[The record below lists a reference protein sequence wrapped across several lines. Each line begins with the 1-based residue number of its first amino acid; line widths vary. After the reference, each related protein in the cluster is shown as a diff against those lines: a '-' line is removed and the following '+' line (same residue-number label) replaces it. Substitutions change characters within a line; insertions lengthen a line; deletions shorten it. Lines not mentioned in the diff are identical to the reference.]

1 MRTRQRFRPDARESL
16 LFELLTVMRARGIP
30 FEPDMQLQ
38 APTTIQTLLDQG
50 RLPLIV
56 VTNHTGFRATT
67 RSLLRNGLP
76 VTLVT
81 DTLPPE
87 ELTRRYRSILE
98 KYPKFSMVPKDRYC
112 LAALRKALRN
122 GCTISCAADY
132 QDPITKTYSLVSP
145 AIFEFAQR
153 MDIELLWAKTI
164 VNDDGSLTS
173 LLDGP
178 HRVSDP
184 IASTRRFIDFLNAGR
199 HRPRSFRIAYPSST

>member
-1 MRTRQRFRPDARESL
+1 MNKQLARTLLRTIIGLRLSLAQRIFLDRDSGEALFRHTWNALRDHPLIAWCAVRTRQRFRPDARESL

-112 LAALRKALRN
+112 LAALRKAL
-122 GCTISCAADY
+122 
-132 QDPITKTYSLVSP
+132 
-145 AIFEFAQR
+145 
-153 MDIELLWAKTI
+153 
-164 VNDDGSLTS
+164 
-173 LLDGP
+173 
-178 HRVSDP
+178 
-184 IASTRRFIDFLNAGR
+184 
-199 HRPRSFRIAYPSST
+199 